1 MIELKNVEGWKRSIG
16 AISTFISE
24 GNFRFNEN
32 GIHLRAI
39 DPSQIVLVDFL
50 MPKSSFTSFDVEPN
64 FVGVDL
70 VELNKI
76 VLRSMPGE
84 KLRMDLSDTELH
96 LQLVGGFEKS
106 FKLPLIETSDDEIT
120 LPKHNYDST
129 VEINAKLLKEALKDA
144 SIFGSAVVLKINKGQ
159 FFLEAKGSHGNL
171 SSVSKDSKMIKVTS
185 DKDITAKFS
194 LNFLQNIVR
203 EANPDDKI
211 LLELKT
217 DSPMKITFKINNNEI
232 RFFLAHM
239 LL

>member
-24 GNFRFNEN
+24 GNFRFNES

-39 DPSQIVLVDFL
+39 DPSQIILVDFL
-50 MPKSSFTSFDVEPN
+50 MPRTNFSKFDVEPN

-76 VLRSMPGE
+76 VSRYLPGE
-84 KLRMDLSDTELH
+84 RLKMDLTDSELH

-106 FKLPLIETSDDEIT
+106 FKLPLIEASDDELT
-120 LPKHNYDST
+120 LPKHSYDCRI
-129 VEINAKLLKEALKDA
+129 EINARLLKEALKDA
-144 SIFGSAVVLKINKGQ
+144 SIFGSAVTLKIVKGQ
-159 FFLEAKGSHGNL
+159 FFIEAKGSHGNL
-171 SSVSKDSKMIKVTS
+171 SSVSKDSKLIKIKS
-185 DKDITAKFS
+185 EKDVTAKFS

-203 EANPDDKI
+203 EANPEDKI
-211 LLELKT
+211 ILELKS
-217 DSPMKITFKINNNEI
+217 DSPMKISYLINNNEI